1 MLLTEKQKSNISTI
15 ISVSQ
20 PFLRYNRVS
29 QPPVLKALFSFQA
42 QNKKKSLQKH
52 KVFFIE
58 KSTNKVLSDRDLET
72 KRQIKTVRLY
82 SVFQVFR
89 QA

>member
-20 PFLRYNRVS
+20 PFLRYNRIS

-42 QNKKKSLQKH
+42 QNKKIITKKQSIFYREINKQS
-52 KVFFIE
+52 FI
-58 KSTNKVLSDRDLET
+58 
-72 KRQIKTVRLY
+72 
-82 SVFQVFR
+82 
-89 QA
+89 